1 LYLALFLLLLFV
13 NRLTTRLLAAEAETL
28 DELLVA
34 LFVLALKVVEEVTTV
49 LNLTEKTM
57 TRAVVLLVSL
67 EVSGESLDLLRENSD
82 LNFARSR
89 VTVMALIFVTDG
101 GFVEL
106 HCFYLSFLAFAKFF
120 TS

>member
-1 LYLALFLLLLFV
+1 
-13 NRLTTRLLAAEAETL
+13 
-28 DELLVA
+28 
-34 LFVLALKVVEEVTTV
+34 
-49 LNLTEKTM
+49 M

-82 LNFARSR
+82 LNFARSG

-106 HCFYLSFLAFAKFF
+106 HCFYLSFLAFSKFILLLELPRPGSIIHAKLHHGAKEPSNNEEPAAGI

>member
-34 LFVLALKVVEEVTTV
+34 LFVLALEVVEEVTTV

-67 EVSGESLDLLRENSD
+67 EVSGKSFNLLGENSY
-82 LNFARSR
+82 LNFARSG

-106 HCFYLSFLAFAKFF
+106 HCFYLSFLAFMKSF
-120 TS
+120 